1 MPVVIY
7 NALSQPGLLNFGQA
21 LAMSTIL
28 MLTSAIGLV
37 AIERFRINDIG
48 EF

>member
-1 MPVVIY
+1 MPIAIERY
-7 NALSQPGLLNFGQA
+7 LGTPGALNFGQA

-28 MLTSAIGLV
+28 MVVCAAGFL
-37 AIERFRINDIG
+37 AIERFRFADVG

>member
-1 MPVVIY
+1 
-7 NALSQPGLLNFGQA
+7 
-21 LAMSTIL
+21 MSTIL
-28 MLTSAIGLV
+28 MLTCAIGLI

>member
-1 MPVVIY
+1 MPIAIQRY
-7 NALSQPGLLNFGQA
+7 LSQPGAINFGQA

-28 MLTSAIGLV
+28 MVVCAAGFV
-37 AIERFRINDIG
+37 AIERFRFGDVG